1 LKYYLPTMMAETNT
15 VSETK
20 TVSETMTV
28 TMNDGVVSLL
38 VNGSLDD
45 LSLVENL
52 GLEDGLEY
60 GLELGLGDVLRH
72 KLCLELGLVFDSSL
86 GYEVILGD
94 NLLLDF
100 GNGVVVGGM
109 DGTDKGLV
117 LSLVL
122 DIDFGLNVS
131 FSDILRGVCRYNL
144 SFDLSLNFSLV
155 ESGGHNLGSDIDL
168 GNGNLYKL
176 CLDKSLDN
184 SLGVALLH
192 SLDRGAVGRDRGWG
206 NDAIGLIGG
215 DEVPGCSR
223 DHECYDE

>member
-1 LKYYLPTMMAETNT
+1 MMA
-15 VSETK
+15 ETK
-20 TVSETMTV
+20 TVSETKTV
-28 TMNDGVVSLL
+28 TMNDGVVSFL

-45 LSLVENL
+45 LGLVENL

-60 GLELGLGDVLRH
+60 GLELGLSDVLRH
-72 KLCLELGLVFDSSL
+72 KLCLELGVVFDGSL
-86 GYEVILGD
+86 GYEVVLGD
-94 NLLLDF
+94 DLLLDF
-100 GNGVVVGGM
+100 GNGVVVSGV

-117 LSLVL
+117 LSLVFDL
-122 DIDFGLNVS
+122 DFGLDVS
-131 FSDILRGVCRYNL
+131 FSHILGGVFRDNFSFDFSLNL
-144 SFDLSLNFSLV
+144 SLI

-192 SLDRGAVGRDRGWG
+192 SLDRGAVGLDRGRG
-206 NDAIGLIGG
+206 SYAIGLIGV
-215 DEVPGCSR
+215 DEVPGYSR